1 MRKVFI
7 IKVELDDWSAEELVK
22 SLKNQ
27 MPFSTENC
35 STIQVEEI
43 IPNPFI
49 GCSVY
54 SVPTILKDYSTF
66 NED

>member
-35 STIQVEEI
+35 STIEVEEI
-43 IPNPFI
+43 
-49 GCSVY
+49 
-54 SVPTILKDYSTF
+54 SVPTILKDCTTLFDGSIH
-66 NED
+66 ED